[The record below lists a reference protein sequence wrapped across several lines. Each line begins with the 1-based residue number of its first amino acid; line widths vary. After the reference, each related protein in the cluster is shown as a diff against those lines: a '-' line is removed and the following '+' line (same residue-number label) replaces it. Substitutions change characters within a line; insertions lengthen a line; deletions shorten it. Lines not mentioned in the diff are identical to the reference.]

1 MNDGLFS
8 KHAALNAGA
17 IPVSAEEL
25 SQRYTNLFQQYS
37 RLKAQHAVLKK
48 EVIKEQASNVAL
60 QGNVKEKEKELRK
73 LQEQLDLL
81 SFHNER
87 LTKRILAV
95 QESDKKASHF
105 SILGGST
112 KRELEKST
120 KALDAANADLE
131 QKIQE
136 NERLHE
142 ELTER
147 QFEFTNNINRLL
159 KQIQDLEERIKELET
174 EDTEQINSS
183 TLLESDTPEFPN
195 DGSKEEEEEEE
206 EEEELLK
213 QKIDELKA
221 DLDEKTRLLREQEEK
236 AKDGDKHLL
245 SEIYSLRTILLVKLG
260 NVKNADVDGNDALMN
275 LEKEAENY
283 IQSIRDTKDM
293 QEALSHEIAEK
304 LMISHD
310 TWRKELEKLTV
321 ELENKKRELNE
332 VLAKQGEMNEY
343 EDEIKRL
350 NEEHQE
356 RVKQLN
362 EEHEKS
368 MMQLSAEHEI
378 QLNEHLSA
386 KEEIVKRV
394 GQLEEINEKLE
405 EENKRLQQE
414 IEQIHINRQPTI
426 DNETQ
431 TEVDN
436 KEEEEVFI
444 YPKKDEEE
452 NEVFVYTG
460 MDALPTKEEKKKEED
475 EISMLMSSYDQQIN
489 ELTKRLQ
496 DSDSNAVRLGKL
508 YETTNDKLLSEEK
521 EKQTM
526 ILEIEKLNEQV
537 KHIQDL
543 LTTTKTN
550 YQKQVDDM
558 TEMITILQSN
568 E

>member
-1 MNDGLFS
+1 MND
-8 KHAALNAGA
+8 GA

-37 RLKAQHAVLKK
+37 RLKAQHAALKK
-48 EVIKEQASNVAL
+48 AVIKEQASNVAL

-95 QESDKKASHF
+95 QESDK
-105 SILGGST
+105 
-112 KRELEKST
+112 
-120 KALDAANADLE
+120 
-131 QKIQE
+131 IQE

-174 EDTEQINSS
+174 EDTEQINNS
-183 TLLESDTPEFPN
+183 TLLESGTPEFPN
-195 DGSKEEEEEEE
+195 DDSKEKEEEEEQ
-206 EEEELLK
+206 LLR

-236 AKDGDKHLL
+236 AKEDDKHLL
-245 SEIYSLRTILLVKLG
+245 SEIHSLRTILLVKLG
-260 NVKNADVDGNDALMN
+260 NVKNTDVDGNDALMN

-283 IQSIRDTKDM
+283 IQSIRDTKDV
-293 QEALSHEIAEK
+293 QEALPHEIAEK

-310 TWRKELEKLTV
+310 TWIKELEKLTV

-332 VLAKQGEMNEY
+332 ELAKQGEMDEY

-368 MMQLSAEHEI
+368 MMQLSAEHEV
-378 QLNEHLSA
+378 QLNEHLAA
-386 KEEIVKRV
+386 KEEIAKRV

-405 EENKRLQQE
+405 KENKRLRQE
-414 IEQIHINRQPTI
+414 IEQMHTNRQPTI

-431 TEVDN
+431 TEIDN
-436 KEEEEVFI
+436 KEEDEEVFI

-460 MDALPTKEEKKKEED
+460 MDALPTKEEKKKEEED
-475 EISMLMSSYDQQIN
+475 AISMLMTSYDQQIN
-489 ELTKRLQ
+489 ELTKKLQ
-496 DSDSNAVRLGKL
+496 DSDSNAARLGKL

-526 ILEIEKLNEQV
+526 MLEIEKLNEQV
-537 KHIQDL
+537 RHAQDL

-558 TEMITILQSN
+558 TEMITMLQSS
-568 E
+568 

>member
-1 MNDGLFS
+1 
-8 KHAALNAGA
+8 
-17 IPVSAEEL
+17 
-25 SQRYTNLFQQYS
+25 
-37 RLKAQHAVLKK
+37 
-48 EVIKEQASNVAL
+48 
-60 QGNVKEKEKELRK
+60 
-73 LQEQLDLL
+73 
-81 SFHNER
+81 
-87 LTKRILAV
+87 
-95 QESDKKASHF
+95 
-105 SILGGST
+105 
-112 KRELEKST
+112 
-120 KALDAANADLE
+120 
-131 QKIQE
+131 
-136 NERLHE
+136 
-142 ELTER
+142 
-147 QFEFTNNINRLL
+147 
-159 KQIQDLEERIKELET
+159 
-174 EDTEQINSS
+174 
-183 TLLESDTPEFPN
+183 
-195 DGSKEEEEEEE
+195 
-206 EEEELLK
+206 
-213 QKIDELKA
+213 
-221 DLDEKTRLLREQEEK
+221 
-236 AKDGDKHLL
+236 
-245 SEIYSLRTILLVKLG
+245 
-260 NVKNADVDGNDALMN
+260 
-275 LEKEAENY
+275 
-283 IQSIRDTKDM
+283 M

-405 EENKRLQQE
+405 KENKRLQQE

-436 KEEEEVFI
+436 KEEEEEVFI

-550 YQKQVDDM
+550 YQKQVDNM